1 MYFVGL
7 FSPYDHGIHQPVKEP
22 SALHQ
27 GREEVH
33 DPSRCSGGLANRG
46 GRQERHADR
55 QADGEVIPDGN
66 GEKDILAQTERRFF
80 QGS

>member
-1 MYFVGL
+1 MTHGEPENEHEYCRGMCFVGL

-33 DPSRCSGGLANRG
+33 DPSRYSGGLANRG
-46 GRQERHADR
+46 GRQERHAAR
-55 QADGEVIPDGN
+55 QADGEVIP
-66 GEKDILAQTERRFF
+66 E
-80 QGS
+80 GSRC